1 MDTQRLQIEQLE
13 AKLEKFQ
20 HLADVAAPPQGW
32 VRFIRQSIGMS
43 LRQLGVRLGMSPQ
56 SVRDL
61 EMREA
66 EGKVTL
72 TALGNAAASLDM
84 KLVYAIV
91 PAGCTVSDLIR
102 IQAKRLAEEAI
113 RRTSVSMSLEDQAIG
128 GAEVLHEIE
137 ELTDELVRHRSRSF
151 WDQASTT

>member
-1 MDTQRLQIEQLE
+1 MDTQRLQIEQLDH
-13 AKLEKFQ
+13 K
-20 HLADVAAPPQGW
+20 LADFQSLAHLAAPPEGW

-56 SVRDL
+56 SVRDM

-72 TALGNAAASLDM
+72 TALGNAARSLDM

-91 PAGCTVSDLIR
+91 PVGCTVSDLIR

-128 GAEVLHEIE
+128 RAEVLHEIE

-151 WDQASTT
+151 WDQPSSI

>member
-13 AKLEKFQ
+13 HKLEKF
-20 HLADVAAPPQGW
+20 HLAADSVAPPQGW

-43 LRQLGVRLGMSPQ
+43 LRQLGNRLGMSPQ
-56 SVRDL
+56 AVRDL

-72 TALGNAAASLDM
+72 TALGNAARSLDM
-84 KLVYAIV
+84 KLVYAII

-102 IQAKRLAEEAI
+102 LQAQRLATEAI

-128 GAEVLHEIE
+128 RAEVLHEIE

-151 WDQASTT
+151 WDQPSSI

>member
-1 MDTQRLQIEQLE
+1 
-13 AKLEKFQ
+13 
-20 HLADVAAPPQGW
+20 
-32 VRFIRQSIGMS
+32 MS
-43 LRQLGVRLGMSPQ
+43 LRQLGVRLGMTPQ
-56 SVRDL
+56 AVRDL

-72 TALGNAAASLDM
+72 TALGTAARSLNM
-84 KLVYAIV
+84 QLVYAIV
-91 PAGCTVSDLIR
+91 PVGCTVSDLIR
-102 IQAKRLAEEAI
+102 LQAHRIAEEAI

-128 GAEVLHEIE
+128 RAEVLHDIE